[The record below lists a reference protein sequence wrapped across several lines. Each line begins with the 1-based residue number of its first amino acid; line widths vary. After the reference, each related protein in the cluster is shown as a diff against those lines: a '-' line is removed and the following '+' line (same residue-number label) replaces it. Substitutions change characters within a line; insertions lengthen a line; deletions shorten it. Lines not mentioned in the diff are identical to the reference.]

1 MPPHT
6 AAITSVSSSSKALYT
21 RSLRSPPKPG
31 RKNVGTSVCVKLA
44 YSPSQFVHPLKL
56 IALCVSYG
64 QLHIFC
70 LRFRPGKAS
79 FLFFVRDVYRA
90 ACTPRICPHGCPS
103 LGLFAIGTAPPLY
116 CVPAADCH
124 GADIPRPCAEFSLRF
139 DSLRFVRRLIASDLT
154 ASAFFFRS
162 RFAFEYSFSPV
173 CGRRRKNPRLPSPFG
188 IIVTARPFVNR
199 KSEIICGFYHLTAA
213 PAWCII

>member
-1 MPPHT
+1 MREARLQPFS
-6 AAITSVSSSSKALYT
+6 A
-21 RSLRSPPKPG
+21 RSPAQAHRALRILLSAPYILPPLSPG
-31 RKNVGTSVCVKLA
+31 ESVLSLLCVRRISRGLHSPDMPARLSVVGTVCYWDCTAVILRA
-44 YSPSQFVHPLKL
+44 RCGLPQRRYS
-56 IALCVSYG
+56 
-64 QLHIFC
+64 
-70 LRFRPGKAS
+70 
-79 FLFFVRDVYRA
+79 
-90 ACTPRICPHGCPS
+90 
-103 LGLFAIGTAPPLY
+103 APPA
-116 CVPAADCH
+116 PSFRF
-124 GADIPRPCAEFSLRF
+124 GF

-154 ASAFFFRS
+154 VSAFFFRS